1 MRQRQYPADSEK
13 GGWNNGGFVSI
24 KLGTESA
31 MSKEKKNGKKKTV
44 KILWS
49 ITDKP
54 EDNPSQDLGG
64 KEATVNL
71 KMRLRINLWSD

>member
-1 MRQRQYPADSEK
+1 
-13 GGWNNGGFVSI
+13 
-24 KLGTESA
+24 

-71 KMRLRINLWSD
+71 KMRLRINL